1 VSTRLVDRTNQHT
14 ARDVAHAVLERR
26 SHTISTAPLP
36 CARRFERFCE
46 AFGLKASKDELKA
59 LFERYDADDSGSL
72 VFREFSRAMLARTE
86 VHRPK

>member
-1 VSTRLVDRTNQHT
+1 MIEPTLPATRHT
-14 ARDVAHAVLERR
+14 PR
-26 SHTISTAPLP
+26 SNDESSQRMPP
-36 CARRFERFCE
+36 PPPPPGRRFERFCE

-72 VFREFSRAMLARTE
+72 VFREFSRAMLSRTE

>member
-1 VSTRLVDRTNQHT
+1 MSTRPRH
-14 ARDVAHAVLERR
+14 
-26 SHTISTAPLP
+26 PL
-36 CARRFERFCE
+36 RRFERFCE

-72 VFREFSRAMLARTE
+72 VFRAFSRAMLARTE

>member
-1 VSTRLVDRTNQHT
+1 M
-14 ARDVAHAVLERR
+14 
-26 SHTISTAPLP
+26 STAPLSSV
-36 CARRFERFCE
+36 RRFERFCE